1 MSTDPLIGKQFG
13 SYELKE
19 LLGRGGMAAVYLG
32 YQASIDRS
40 VAVKVLPAELLADP
54 HFLTRFLN
62 EARTL
67 ARLTHPSILPLYD
80 FGEAHGMPYIVMP
93 LMTKGTL
100 ADRLQAGSLALDET
114 VRIITAVAQAL
125 DFANKQGILH
135 RDIKP
140 NNILFDQHDN
150 PYLADFGIAKATE
163 SSTSLTGTG
172 IIGTPDY
179 MSPEQARG
187 DPLDHRSD
195 LYSLGVVAYQCLT
208 GHQLFRATTPMG
220 VIFKHVSEAPRPLRD
235 LHPDLP
241 EAVDRA
247 VLKALSKT
255 PADRYSSASDF
266 ARALSRAAAEA
277 LATPP
282 SVGTAVHEEAP
293 TEAMQEVGDNSWSTS
308 SVAPEPTS
316 TVRRPTVSGSEGT
329 ALSSAAGAAPPS
341 AFSLPSGAT
350 GTAAPAKSSPNWLL
364 IGGGVAVVA
373 ALCCGALLIG
383 LPLLGQLGGSGGTP
397 TPSVQALFQDDFE
410 APLDS
415 WSPFDDGEVARA
427 FEAGEYVF
435 RSSKTNWFSWD
446 TSPEP
451 LSNVRVEVTARSTGA
466 EDASFGLMCAYQDSD
481 NYYYAGID
489 INGYYAIIRTQAG
502 DDFFL
507 TDASNQQ
514 WLISDA
520 IPTDAGSYQLAF
532 ECGGGDL
539 SLSVD
544 GTVIASVQDD
554 TFDAGQVGLFLST
567 FEQPDAE
574 VWFDDFI
581 AVAR

>member
-93 LMTKGTL
+93 LMTRGTL
-100 ADRLQAGSLALDET
+100 ADRLQAGSLSLDET

-235 LHPDLP
+235 LRPDLP

-255 PADRYSSASDF
+255 PADRYASASDF

-293 TEAMQEVGDNSWSTS
+293 TEAMPEVGDRSWSTS

-316 TVRRPTVSGSEGT
+316 TVRRPTLSG
-329 ALSSAAGAAPPS
+329 AAGAASAS
-341 AFSLPSGAT
+341 AFSLPAGP
-350 GTAAPAKSSPNWLL
+350 AAPAKSGPNWLL
-364 IGGGVAVVA
+364 IGGGAAVAA
-373 ALCCGALLIG
+373 ALCCGLIFVG
-383 LPLLGQLGGSGGTP
+383 LPALGLLTAGGATATP
-397 TPSVQALFQDDFE
+397 AVQALFQDDFE
-410 APLDS
+410 SPLDS
-415 WSPFDDGEVARA
+415 WSPFDDGEVSRS
-427 FEAGEYVF
+427 FEAGQYVF

-466 EDASFGLMCAYQDSD
+466 EDASFGLMCAYQDGD

-489 INGYYAIIRTQAG
+489 VNGYYAIIRTQAG
-502 DDFFL
+502 EDFFL

-520 IPTDAGSYQLAF
+520 IATGAESYQLAL

-539 SLSVD
+539 VLSVD